1 MREKYE
7 SLPVASLRDI
17 AKARHLKGVSTMKKA
32 EIIELMLSLIHISE
46 PTRPY

>member
-17 AKARHLKGVSTMKKA
+17 AKARHLMGVSSRKRA
-32 EIIELMLSLIHISE
+32 DRSDVMLAGE
-46 PTRPY
+46 G